1 MGPGPPYNN
10 IQNTSCMGLLHNICN
25 LVNNLP
31 IQDDIQSLGQGS
43 IGVAS
48 LILHVIHQE
57 RSWQRLS
64 T

>member
-1 MGPGPPYNN
+1 M
-10 IQNTSCMGLLHNICN
+10 N

-31 IQDDIQSLGQGS
+31 VQDDIQSLGQGS

-57 RSWQRLS
+57 WSWQCLS
-64 T
+64 TQQRL